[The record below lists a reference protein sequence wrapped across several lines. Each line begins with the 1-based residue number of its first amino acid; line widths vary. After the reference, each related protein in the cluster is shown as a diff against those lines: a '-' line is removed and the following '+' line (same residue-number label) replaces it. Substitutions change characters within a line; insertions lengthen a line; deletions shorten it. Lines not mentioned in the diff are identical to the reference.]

1 MYFKQ
6 DFKMRRKKENIIIN
20 KIIEKL
26 TIHLDLLEY
35 DLLQQ
40 HQYDETMVECVVVGF
55 EEAIKCVKE
64 MQN

>member
-1 MYFKQ
+1 
-6 DFKMRRKKENIIIN
+6 MRRKKENIIIN

-40 HQYDETMVECVVVGF
+40 QSQHQYDETMVECVVMGF